1 MSENAG
7 KPDDRDI
14 TGEVIY
20 TQLQHFRNANPPCR
34 GLQLP
39 DGLLLR
45 HTLSRALYFY
55 LRTKVED
62 GKIVT
67 SIFASDSPYERQKTS
82 IGEVSTSMFVE
93 RADDI
98 QFEKLERLLREWV
111 DFVHDEPGTDQE
123 FQGFEFG
130 NQY

>member
-1 MSENAG
+1 MNQNTG
-7 KPDDRDI
+7 KPEDRDI
-14 TGEVIY
+14 TVEVIH
-20 TQLQHFRNANPPCR
+20 TQLEHFRNANPPCR

-45 HTLSRALYFY
+45 HTISRALYFY

-62 GKIVT
+62 GKITT
-67 SIFASDSPYERQKTS
+67 SIYASDSPYERQKAN

-98 QFEKLERLLREWV
+98 QFEKLEKLLREWV
-111 DFVHDEPGTDQE
+111 DFVQDEPGTDQE
-123 FQGFEFG
+123 FQGFEFA